1 MHLIEV
7 IKKMNR
13 EQLIEELKRDEGV
26 VLTLYQCS
34 AGKNTIGV
42 GRNLDDRGI
51 TDDESDYLLGNDI
64 NICIEELTNAFP
76 WFKDLSDT
84 RQRVMVNMCFN
95 LGLSRLMGFKKFLA
109 AMEAGE
115 WETAG
120 VEMLDSRWA
129 VQVGPRSTRLKDLVL
144 EG

>member
-1 MHLIEV
+1 
-7 IKKMNR
+7 MNR

-51 TDDESDYLLGNDI
+51 TDDESDYLLSNDI
-64 NICIEELTNAFP
+64 DICIEELTNAFP
-76 WFKDLSDT
+76 WFVDLSDT

-95 LGLSRLMGFKKFLA
+95 LGLSRLMGFKNFLA
-109 AMEAGE
+109 AMEAGD

-120 VEMLDSRWA
+120 VEMLDSKWA
-129 VQVGPRSTRLKDLVL
+129 KQTPNRAKSMAKIMKAIT
-144 EG
+144 

>member
-1 MHLIEV
+1 
-7 IKKMNR
+7 MNR
-13 EQLIEELKRDEGV
+13 EQLIQELKRDEGV
-26 VLTLYQCS
+26 VLTLYKCS

-42 GRNLDDRGI
+42 GRNVDDRGI
-51 TDDESDYLLGNDI
+51 TEDESDYLLSNDI
-64 NICIEELTNAFP
+64 DLCVKELEGTFP
-76 WFKDLSDT
+76 WFQTLSDT

-95 LGLSRLMGFKKFLA
+95 LGLSRLMGFRKFLA

-120 VEMLDSRWA
+120 VEMLDSKWA
-129 VQVGPRSTRLKDLVL
+129 RQVGPRSTRLRDLVL

>member
-1 MHLIEV
+1 MEV
-7 IKKMNR
+7 VRMNR

-26 VLTLYQCS
+26 VLTLYKCS

-42 GRNLDDRGI
+42 GRNVDDRGI
-51 TDDESDYLLGNDI
+51 TDDESDYLLSNDI
-64 NICIEELTNAFP
+64 DLCVKELEGTFP
-76 WFKDLSDT
+76 WFQTLSDT

-95 LGLSRLMGFKKFLA
+95 LGLSRLMGFRKFLA

-120 VEMLDSRWA
+120 VEMLDSKWA
-129 VQVGPRSTRLKDLVL
+129 RQVGPRSTRLRDLVL

>member
-1 MHLIEV
+1 MD
-7 IKKMNR
+7 R
-13 EQLIEELKRDEGV
+13 EQLIQELKRDEGV
-26 VLTLYQCS
+26 VLTLYKCS

-42 GRNLDDRGI
+42 GRNVDDRGI
-51 TDDESDYLLGNDI
+51 TEDESDYLLSNDI
-64 NICIEELTNAFP
+64 DLCVKELEGTFP
-76 WFKDLSDT
+76 WFQTLSDT

-95 LGLSRLMGFKKFLA
+95 LGLSRLMGFRKFLA

-120 VEMLDSRWA
+120 VEMLDSKWA
-129 VQVGPRSTRLKDLVL
+129 RQVGPRSTRLRDLVL

>member
-1 MHLIEV
+1 
-7 IKKMNR
+7 MNR

-51 TDDESDYLLGNDI
+51 TDDESDYLLSNDI
-64 NICIEELTNAFP
+64 DICIEELTNAFP
-76 WFKDLSDT
+76 WFVDLSDT

-95 LGLSRLMGFKKFLA
+95 LGLSRLMGFKNFLA
-109 AMEAGE
+109 AMEAGD

-120 VEMLDSRWA
+120 VEMLDSKWA

>member
-1 MHLIEV
+1 
-7 IKKMNR
+7 MNR

-51 TDDESDYLLGNDI
+51 TDDESNYLLGNDI
-64 NICIEELTNAFP
+64 DICVEELTNAFL

-95 LGLSRLMGFKKFLA
+95 LGLSRLMGFKNFLA
-109 AMEAGE
+109 AMEAGD

>member
-1 MHLIEV
+1 
-7 IKKMNR
+7 MNR

-51 TDDESDYLLGNDI
+51 TDDESNYLLGNDI
-64 NICIEELTNAFP
+64 DICVEELTNAFL

-95 LGLSRLMGFKKFLA
+95 LGLSRLMGFKNFLT
-109 AMEAGE
+109 AMEAGD
-115 WETAG
+115 WEPAG